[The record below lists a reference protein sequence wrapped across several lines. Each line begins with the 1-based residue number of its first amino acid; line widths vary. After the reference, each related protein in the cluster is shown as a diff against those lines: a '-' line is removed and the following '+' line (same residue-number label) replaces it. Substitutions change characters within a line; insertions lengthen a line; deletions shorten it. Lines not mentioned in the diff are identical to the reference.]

1 MLGRTSIGVAQKVPL
16 AARITVSAGFLIWD
30 SKVPCVPACPS
41 SVSATDLTF
50 SRGGGAC
57 RTPNAKVLGVAEGNQ
72 TRGLTVVNH
81 WPVFDFADQR
91 SPIMTADLER
101 KHEGEHREQVKRRR
115 EERELDEALDDSF
128 PASDPPAITQPT
140 PTPEQDDKS
149 KKKKRRSAG

>member
-1 MLGRTSIGVAQKVPL
+1 MSLALHPGDVGAPARAGCTSMGCVTCAV
-16 AARITVSAGFLIWD
+16 RISE
-30 SKVPCVPACPS
+30 
-41 SVSATDLTF
+41 
-50 SRGGGAC
+50 R
-57 RTPNAKVLGVAEGNQ
+57 NQ
-72 TRGLTVVNH
+72 TRGLIVVNH

-115 EERELDEALDDSF
+115 EERELDDALDDSF

-149 KKKKRRSAG
+149 KAKKRRSHG